1 MSVAILERWQQ
12 IERRRHDGL
21 VIVLARLDALRDTE
35 EEDGDGASLPTTSAF
50 ERTRDLVIRANEQM
64 QNEFPRGTA
73 STEHDGGIRIEW
85 RRDHREVK
93 LIAAAHPGSQEY
105 LYHEE
110 GDIHGLEKEVHPALL
125 ADWLDRLTRP

>member
-1 MSVAILERWQQ
+1 MSVALIERWQQ

-21 VIVLARLDALRDTE
+21 VIVLARLDALR
-35 EEDGDGASLPTTSAF
+35 EEDDDEMGDASPTSAAF

-85 RRDHREVK
+85 RRDNREVK
-93 LIAAAHPGSQEY
+93 LVAAAQPGSQEY

-110 GDIHGLEKEVHPALL
+110 GNAHGLEKEVHPARL
-125 ADWLDRLTRP
+125 AEWLDWLTRP